1 MRNAEER
8 PSATPAVSLHEIAR
22 RFGQRWALRRIEL
35 ELAPGEIVGIV
46 GHNGSGKSTL
56 LRIVATALAP
66 TRGEGRVFGFDLRRG
81 AQDVRE
87 VSALLGPTPGLYD
100 DLSARENLLFAARM
114 RGLADPRPAVDEALG
129 QVGLQ
134 PVADERVRGFSSG
147 MQRRVALARIMLQ
160 RPRLLLLDEPYNSFD
175 VEGVA
180 LVNRLLSDVTDAG
193 GAAIVVAHDLARGD
207 RLVHRIEEMRAGT
220 LISAPRLVVSTGMG
234 RGRGT

>member
-1 MRNAEER
+1 MS
-8 PSATPAVSLHEIAR
+8 SATPVVSLHEIAR
-22 RFGQRWALRRIEL
+22 RFGHRWALRGIDL
-35 ELAPGEIVGIV
+35 ELAAGAIVGIV
-46 GHNGSGKSTL
+46 GQNGSGKSTL

-114 RGLADPRPAVDEALG
+114 RGMSDPRPAVDDALG

-134 PVADERVRGFSSG
+134 SVADERVRGFSSG

-180 LVNRLLSDVTDAG
+180 LVNRLLTDVTETG
-193 GAAIVVAHDLARGD
+193 GAAIIVAHDLAPSD
-207 RLVHRIEEMRAGT
+207 RLVHRVEEMRAGA
-220 LISAPRLVVSTGMG
+220 LISAPRLVVS
-234 RGRGT
+234 RGRGA